1 MRKASKAE
9 RAWLDRVASLG
20 CCVCRCEAEIHHLL
34 TGKGMG
40 QRASHFDVIPLCAT
54 HHRNGGHGVAIHSG
68 VKTWEANFG
77 TELEH
82 LERVRAMLL

>member
-1 MRKASKAE
+1 MKKAE
-9 RAWLDRVASLG
+9 KAWIERVVALG
-20 CCVCRCEAEIHHLL
+20 CSVCWRPAEAHHIL

-40 QRASHFDVIPLCAT
+40 QKASHFDVIPLCPD

-77 TELEH
+77 TEAEH
-82 LERVRAMLL
+82 LERVRAVLL

>member
-1 MRKASKAE
+1 VNKTEKAWIE
-9 RAWLDRVASLG
+9 RVVALG
-20 CCVCRCEAEIHHLL
+20 CVVCRMPAEYHHILK
-34 TGKGMG
+34 GKGMG
-40 QRASHFDVIPLCAT
+40 KKASHFDGIPLCDL

-77 TELEH
+77 TEHEH